1 MRTALHKHHMTKHRE
16 VLFPSDTITESYNT
30 ESAPEMMDI
39 DLEDNSWQDTVEDR
53 EYINPSTDEL
63 GNLQRV
69 QTATPPDESNNGIND
84 DLYNDSTGGHLSTQW
99 RTWVYENAGIETY
112 LKRCNS
118 RAIFR

>member
-1 MRTALHKHHMTKHRE
+1 MTKHRE

-84 DLYNDSTGGHLSTQW
+84 DLYNDSTHGYLST
-99 RTWVYENAGIETY
+99 
-112 LKRCNS
+112 
-118 RAIFR
+118 